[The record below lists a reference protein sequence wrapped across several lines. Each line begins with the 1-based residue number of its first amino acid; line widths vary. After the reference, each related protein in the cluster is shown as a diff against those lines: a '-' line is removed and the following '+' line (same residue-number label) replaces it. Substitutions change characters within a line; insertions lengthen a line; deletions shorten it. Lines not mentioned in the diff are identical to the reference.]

1 MIHAMN
7 VLAKPHMTVDE
18 YLTWGQGRPGRYELF
33 QGEVFTMSPETVGHI
48 EAKGAVYTALRTGV
62 RERNLPCHVL
72 TDGATVRIDDQTAY
86 EPDALVYCGDK
97 LASSVLEIP
106 NPVVIVE
113 VLSPA
118 TRRIDVSVKLSGYFR
133 LPSLAHYLI
142 VDLTQRVIVHHAR
155 GDGDAILTR
164 IVRDGRIVLDPP
176 GLELAAADI
185 FAA

>member
-1 MIHAMN
+1 
-7 VLAKPHMTVDE
+7 MTVDE
-18 YLTWGQGRPGRYELF
+18 YLTWGEGRPGRYELF
-33 QGEVFTMSPETVGHI
+33 RGEVFAMSPETVGHI
-48 EAKGAVYTALRTGV
+48 KAKGAVYTALSAGV
-62 RERNLPCHVL
+62 RERHLPCHVL
-72 TDGATVRIDDQTAY
+72 TDGATIRIDDQTAY
-86 EPDALVYCGDK
+86 EPDALVYCGQE
-97 LASSVLEIP
+97 LSVTSLEVP
-106 NPVVIVE
+106 NPVIIVE

-133 LPSLAHYLI
+133 LSSLAHYLI

-155 GDGDAILTR
+155 GDGDTILTR